1 MGNLSLYLFTTLTMI
16 EEINDEIHFH
26 YEIET
31 TYKHNTYLKD
41 WLTATATQE
50 GKSIGEINYII
61 CDDDYL
67 LEINKNYLNHDTLT
81 DIITFD
87 YCEDNRLNADIYIS
101 IERVED
107 NSKILNNKFID
118 EFERVCVH
126 GILHL
131 SGYKDKSEE
140 EALLMRQ
147 KEDFYL
153 NLRPV

>member
-1 MGNLSLYLFTTLTMI
+1 MI
-16 EEINDEIHFH
+16 ESIRDEIHFH
-26 YEIET
+26 QEIET
-31 TYKHNTYLKD
+31 TFKINTYLKN
-41 WLTATATQE
+41 WLTQTAENE
-50 GKSIGEINYII
+50 GKKIGEINFIL

-67 LEINKNYLNHDTLT
+67 LNINQEYLNHDTLT

-87 YCEDNRLNADIYIS
+87 YCEGNILNSDIFIS

-107 NSKILNNKFID
+107 NSKMLKNKLID

-126 GILHL
+126 GLLHL
-131 SGYKDKSEE
+131 IGYKDKSEE

-153 NLRPV
+153 NLRPI